1 MTNPLTKRFTPVVA
15 AVQAGIMKV
24 ELDEA
29 QRQAALKLP
38 RKQALREL
46 HKVLQAK
53 LDAALLHTITHQ
65 LGHEPK
71 EEEVSKGQLE
81 VEPCHEPGF
90 DHGEIYFVHGHRDPV
105 RRADRAGWPGRGNAR
120 APRPANPQRCTA
132 HRLDADRRRHRLA
145 KYCPYPAMRVRSGLP
160 HPATAPRVLRGQG
173 LK

>member
-90 DHGEIYFVHGHRDPV
+90 DHGEIYSYMGTAILYAGPIELGGEGEEMRARRDLLILN
-105 RRADRAGWPGRGNAR
+105 D
-120 APRPANPQRCTA
+120 APHIDLTQIGVGT
-132 HRLDADRRRHRLA
+132 D
-145 KYCPYPAMRVRSGLP
+145 
-160 HPATAPRVLRGQG
+160 
-173 LK
+173 